1 MSLDFKEQARETM
14 SAPTVTVVVPT
25 HARPVQIEACLDGLS
40 RLDPVPGGF
49 EIVIVDDGSPRSIE
63 TLIAAWRDR
72 LPIRLIVRAR
82 GGPAKAR
89 NDGAEMARGRYLAF
103 IDDDCIPL
111 PGWLSAL
118 VRELERRPDFL
129 LGGPVSNGLP
139 DNPYATATQSIT
151 TYAQHYYRSKGG
163 NEPFFTTNNLAV
175 SKERFHHVGGFNTS
189 IRSGTGEDRE
199 FCDRW
204 LSYNFPMANVPDAE
218 VIHSHPLTLRRFLR
232 QHFNYGRGI
241 LAVRLIRRRRE
252 PSGFV
257 PEPVSFYWNLILFP
271 LRDRGRNHVWRD
283 VALMIA
289 AQLATIVG
297 FFSAALIDLPGQRA
311 ALRSDNSGAVKRSVL
326 ADESDKA
333 RRD

>member
-1 MSLDFKEQARETM
+1 M
-14 SAPTVTVVVPT
+14 
-25 HARPVQIEACLDGLS
+25 
-40 RLDPVPGGF
+40 
-49 EIVIVDDGSPRSIE
+49 
-63 TLIAAWRDR
+63 
-72 LPIRLIVRAR
+72 
-82 GGPAKAR
+82 
-89 NDGAEMARGRYLAF
+89 
-103 IDDDCIPL
+103 
-111 PGWLSAL
+111 
-118 VRELERRPDFL
+118 
-129 LGGPVSNGLP
+129 
-139 DNPYATATQSIT
+139 
-151 TYAQHYYRSKGG
+151 
-163 NEPFFTTNNLAV
+163 
-175 SKERFHHVGGFNTS
+175 
-189 IRSGTGEDRE
+189 
-199 FCDRW
+199 
-204 LSYNFPMANVPDAE
+204 
-218 VIHSHPLTLRRFLR
+218 TLRRFLR

-311 ALRSDNSGAVKRSVL
+311 ALRSDDSGAVKRSVL

>member
-1 MSLDFKEQARETM
+1 M

-25 HARPVQIEACLDGLS
+25 HARPAQIEACLDGLS

-49 EIVIVDDGSPRSIE
+49 EIAIVDDGSPRSIE
-63 TLIAAWRDR
+63 TLIAAWQDR

-89 NDGAEMARGRYLAF
+89 NSGAEVAKGRYLAF
-103 IDDDCIPL
+103 IDDDCVPL

-118 VRELERRPDFL
+118 VREIERRPNFL

-189 IRSGTGEDRE
+189 IRSGTGEE
-199 FCDRW
+199 
-204 LSYNFPMANVPDAE
+204 SSA
-218 VIHSHPLTLRRFLR
+218 
-232 QHFNYGRGI
+232 
-241 LAVRLIRRRRE
+241 
-252 PSGFV
+252 
-257 PEPVSFYWNLILFP
+257 
-271 LRDRGRNHVWRD
+271 
-283 VALMIA
+283 IA
-289 AQLATIVG
+289 G
-297 FFSAALIDLPGQRA
+297 
-311 ALRSDNSGAVKRSVL
+311 
-326 ADESDKA
+326 
-333 RRD
+333 